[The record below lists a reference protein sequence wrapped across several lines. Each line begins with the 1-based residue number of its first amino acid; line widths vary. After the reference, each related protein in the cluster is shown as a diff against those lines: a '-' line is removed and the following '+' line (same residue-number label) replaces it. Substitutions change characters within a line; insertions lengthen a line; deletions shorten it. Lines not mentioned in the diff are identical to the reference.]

1 MKWRARMRR
10 VIRRLSLRSYREAW
24 PTLIRWR
31 EEEAY
36 VRANGPAIC
45 RYVYRRSRRN
55 REGIGT
61 F

>member
-1 MKWRARMRR
+1 MRR

-55 REGIGT
+55 RGGIGT